1 MAKRWW
7 DPAGPLQPLH
17 AMNPTRCKFI
27 RDFSCSHFGLEQ
39 SNPKALEG
47 LKVLDVGCGGGI
59 LSEAAGR
66 MGADVLGIDVVNENI
81 AVAKSHL
88 EADPFLQTRIRYCRP
103 VKTTAIL

>member
-27 RDFSCSHFGLEQ
+27 RDFSCSHFGLEKMG
-39 SNPKALEG
+39 SNSLEG
-47 LKVLDVGCGGGI
+47 LKVLDIGCGGGI

-66 MGADVLGIDVVNENI
+66 MGADILGIDVVSDNI
-81 AVAKSHL
+81 TMAEAHL
-88 EADPFLQTRIRYCRP
+88 EADPLLQTRIRYYNG
-103 VKTTAIL
+103 I